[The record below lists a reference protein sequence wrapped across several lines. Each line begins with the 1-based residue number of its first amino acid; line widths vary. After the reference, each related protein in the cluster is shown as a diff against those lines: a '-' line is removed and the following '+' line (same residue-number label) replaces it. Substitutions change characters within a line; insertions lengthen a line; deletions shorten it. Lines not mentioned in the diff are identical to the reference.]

1 MLLQDAAQ
9 NYPPATMAIVWQ
21 IVGISLAMVALSQLF
36 RWKFSLSRSEQAH
49 FQEKVQSLQEE
60 AKLAQARGDQQRIT
74 EIQQEMMDFSRD
86 LMKKQFIPM
95 CGRTI
100 VFLVIFWILSSI
112 YGKYD
117 YSGILGGLGW
127 FWLYFLISLGAN
139 LIISF
144 IIKAVKK
151 SRGVE
156 EERPVMDNIRAL
168 QRNLSVNQGSMMGG
182 MGMQQPQQHPGMMGI
197 PPKSDT
203 DNKERFKNSQKGW
216 KKKLAEDEED

>member
-1 MLLQDAAQ
+1 MLLQDATQSA
-9 NYPPATMAIVWQ
+9 PPATMGVVWQ
-21 IVGISLAMVALSQLF
+21 IVAISLAMVALSQLF

-49 FQEKVQSLQEE
+49 FQEQVQSLQDE
-60 AKLAQARGDQQRIT
+60 AKLAQARGDQQRLT

-100 VFLVIFWILSSI
+100 VFLVIFWILSSV

-117 YSGILGGLGW
+117 FSGILGGLGW

-139 LIISF
+139 LIIGA
-144 IIKAVKK
+144 IRKAIKK

-156 EERPVMDNIRAL
+156 DEQPVMDNIKAL
-168 QRNLSVNQGSMMGG
+168 QRNLSVNQGSMMGMGG
-182 MGMQQPQQHPGMMGI
+182 MPSGFNQGASMNSQPQ
-197 PPKSDT
+197 DT
-203 DNKERFKNSQKGW
+203 DTDHKERFKNSEKSW
-216 KKKLAEDEED
+216 KKKLADDDD